1 VNVKIAPSLLAADFA
16 ELAKEIRSVEESG
29 ADWLHVDV
37 MDGKFV
43 PNITLGPFIVEAIK
57 RNTRLPLDVHL
68 MIEEP
73 ERYIPDF
80 VKAGADVISVH
91 VEACPHLHRTLQLIR
106 SLGAKPSVALNP
118 HTPVSWIRHV
128 LTDLDMVLLMTVN
141 PGFGG
146 QTFIPNVI
154 PKIRELRVMLQ
165 ENNRDSVDIEV
176 DGGINLETAALVKE
190 AGANV
195 LVAGSA
201 VFRAENRAEV
211 IRRLRG

>member
-128 LTDLDMVLLMTVN
+128 VTDLDMVLLMTVN